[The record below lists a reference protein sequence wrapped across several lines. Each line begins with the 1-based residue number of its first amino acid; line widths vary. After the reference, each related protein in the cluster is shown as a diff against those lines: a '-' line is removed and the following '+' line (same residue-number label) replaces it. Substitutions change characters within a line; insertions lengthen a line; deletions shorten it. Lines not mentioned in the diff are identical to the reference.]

1 MGAGDGRKG
10 RSHRGDT
17 GIDLR
22 GSRGRD
28 VAAWRG
34 VTDVTCSGCSHH
46 LTYSHRCTILVVV
59 RKKERPQRRGQRIK
73 IRKARPEGAPPLPK
87 VPSHTRD
94 TRKASLRTSPEDH
107 RIESLSRG
115 NLPHRIG
122 EQRQLKAT
130 PKHASRD
137 SPSDY

>member
-1 MGAGDGRKG
+1 MLPPLDVLPPVHYISSCKEKG
-10 RSHRGDT
+10 KAPTKR
-17 GIDLR
+17 
-22 GSRGRD
+22 
-28 VAAWRG
+28 AA
-34 VTDVTCSGCSHH
+34 DQD
-46 LTYSHRCTILVVV
+46 
-59 RKKERPQRRGQRIK
+59 PQ
-73 IRKARPEGAPPLPK
+73 ARPEGAPPLPK

-137 SPSDY
+137 SPSDYGDHS